1 MLFRSVSLAK
11 LAPAAAASR
20 HLPCTPQCASPGG
33 FFFYRK
39 IQRSFPIEKRAPVL
53 KGRGLQN
60 SWYHLYSQTIHTA
73 CLHECYLPGQRKPVQ
88 SLRAVTCTTT
98 SQPTCVNHC
107 CPQILRFRCEAPR
120 CIRKE
125 RCPAPLTSRR
135 LSVFSLFQLLV
146 LFTAFFISVLYLSVS
161 RLYLSS
167 LHFHSFTLEM
177 LFRLVLP
184 RLTHALLPQYPNSP
198 SVLYLELSRK

>member
-1 MLFRSVSLAK
+1 M
-11 LAPAAAASR
+11 AA
-20 HLPCTPQCASPGG
+20 TPTI
-33 FFFYRK
+33 FILHYRLK
-39 IQRSFPIEKRAPVL
+39 IKRAKPPYV
-53 KGRGLQN
+53 KGRFD

-198 SVLYLELSRK
+198 SVLYLELSRKWSVLHFPAPLRK